1 MTSIILLLLKLIR
14 IYEMILVIR
23 IILSWVQAN
32 PYNPIVQF
40 IARIT
45 DPLLDATRR
54 AFPFLVAGGLDLS
67 PIVVFFLL
75 EAMQNV
81 IGQILFRSF

>member
-45 DPLLDATRR
+45 DPLLDAARR

-75 EAMQNV
+75 EATKNV
-81 IGQILFRSF
+81 IGQIFFRSF